1 MLGGGHPGRIV
12 KIACETDKPKL
23 MEMCYKAQSIIYGKH
38 RSRSEIIS
46 SPTTTTQSTHQESGD
61 SNSEE
66 NVII

>member
-23 MEMCYKAQSIIYGKH
+23 MEMCYKGQTIIYGKH
-38 RSRSEIIS
+38 RSRSEIIT
-46 SPTTTTQSTHQESGD
+46 SPTITQSPHPEND